1 MPNTRKPE
9 FKPLLYTTTMRNPS
23 RLKFLLFVLA
33 RFEGKILTDWL
44 ATEIC
49 AETIRFGLYRPSR
62 KSDGVKAKWKSTED
76 GCFGETLLSKKE
88 ADELVKNNPQEH
100 KESGFARGWPSR
112 FATIFDF
119 MKELGIAY
127 LSPGVPIEISP
138 LGKHLL
144 DAIEVQVDPST
155 GSITCDV
162 VHPEYE
168 RQVFLQSL
176 AKSQRKNPFVRVLND
191 NVPLILLIQVIR
203 KLNAD
208 LAQNGA
214 GISRRELPLL
224 LFWKDNDADALYR
237 RIVRLRNDHGY
248 SPSDET
254 VCDICVDEIMGGQFK
269 KFKPAS
275 IMNEYPD
282 EFIRKMRMTGLF
294 SLRGGGRF
302 IDINRNEEPTVDYI
316 LRQYSSYQR
325 FPNERAY
332 YDYMA
337 GLDPELVKRTD
348 SAPAP
353 GNDDHLLDDWLGK
366 YKWEDIRH
374 EMSNLSKNRNSTD
387 DVLRLLPAPSRLEFL
402 SALAIKKRM
411 PDVRVVPNYSA
422 DDTGLPTSTA
432 GGNKGDIECYER
444 GYGVLVEVTMASGRM
459 QTVMEVWPIV
469 RHLEEFQRK
478 LDSQCLFVAPSIFVD
493 SRRQIDYVR
502 IQEGRIIRPYS
513 IDEFLDYLD
522 HARTLYEPGNAELTG
537 DKTKTEEH
545 QAFDYADQF
554 PEHSALQSAAD
565 PTRQNRR

>member
-1 MPNTRKPE
+1 MSNTRKPE
-9 FKPLLYTTTMRNPS
+9 FKPLLYTTTMRNPA
-23 RLKFLLFVLA
+23 RLKFLLVVLA
-33 RFEGKILTDWL
+33 KFEGKKLTDHL

-49 AETIRFGLYRPSR
+49 AETIRYGLYRPMR
-62 KSDGVKAKWKSTED
+62 KSDSVKQKWKTSDE
-76 GCFGETLLSKKE
+76 GCFGETLLSRKE
-88 ADELVKNNPQEH
+88 VEELIANNPQQH
-100 KESGFARGWPSR
+100 KEAGFARGWPSR
-112 FATIFDF
+112 FATIFDL
-119 MKELGIAY
+119 MKELGVAY
-127 LSPGVPIEISP
+127 FSPSSPIEISP

-144 DAIEVQVDPST
+144 DAIDVQVDPANY
-155 GSITCDV
+155 SIACDV

-176 AKSQRKNPFVRVLND
+176 AKSQRNNPFVRVLND

-208 LAQNGA
+208 PSQNGA

-224 LFWKDNDADALYR
+224 LFWKDNDADSLYQ

-254 VCDICVDEIMGGQFK
+254 ICDVCVDEIMGGHFK
-269 KFKPAS
+269 KFEPVS

-302 IDINRNEEPTVDYI
+302 IDINRNEQSTVDYI
-316 LRQYSSYQR
+316 LRHYSSYQR

-337 GLDPELVKRTD
+337 SLDPELIKRTD
-348 SAPAP
+348 AAPASK
-353 GNDDHLLDDWLGK
+353 NDEHFLDDWLTK
-366 YKWEDIRH
+366 YKWEDICR
-374 EMSNLSKNRNSTD
+374 EMSVLSKGRNSSD
-387 DVLRLLPAPSRLEFL
+387 DVLRLLPDPLRLEFL

-432 GGNKGDIECYER
+432 GGNRGDIECYENKH
-444 GYGVLVEVTMASGRM
+444 GVLVEVTMASGRQ

-469 RHLEEFQRK
+469 RHLEDFQRK
-478 LDSQCLFVAPSIFVD
+478 IDAQCLFVAPAIYVD
-493 SRRQIDYVR
+493 SRRQIDFVR
-502 IQEGRIIRPYS
+502 MMEKRIIRPYS
-513 IDEFLDYLD
+513 IDEFLFYLER
-522 HARTLYEPGNAELTG
+522 ARTLFDNALAINSGSGSDTG
-537 DKTKTEEH
+537 TVDEI
-545 QAFDYADQF
+545 
-554 PEHSALQSAAD
+554 PEAERIPYPNAAD
-565 PTRQNRR
+565 PIVKPV

>member
-1 MPNTRKPE
+1 MSDTRKPE
-9 FKPLLYTTTMRNPS
+9 FKPLLYTTTMRNPA
-23 RLKFLLFVLA
+23 RLKYLLFVLA
-33 RFEGKILTDWL
+33 KFEGKVLTDQL

-49 AETIRFGLYRPSR
+49 AGTIRYGLYRPSR
-62 KSDGVKAKWKSTED
+62 KTDAVKAKWENTEN

-88 ADELVKNNPQEH
+88 ADDLIESNPQKH
-100 KESGFARGWPSR
+100 KEAGFARGWPSR
-112 FATIFDF
+112 FATIFDL
-119 MKELGIAY
+119 MKELGIAFY
-127 LSPGVPIEISP
+127 SPNRPIEVSP

-144 DAIEVQVDPST
+144 KAIDVQVDPST

-203 KLNAD
+203 KLNTD
-208 LAQNGA
+208 PTQNGA

-224 LFWKDNDADALYR
+224 IFWKDNDADALYQ
-237 RIVRLRNDHGY
+237 RIVRLRKDSGY

-254 VCDICVDEIMGGQFK
+254 ICDICVDEIMGGQFK
-269 KFKPAS
+269 DFKPAS

-302 IDINRNEEPTVDYI
+302 IDINRHEEPTVDYI
-316 LRQYSSYQR
+316 LRKYSSYQC
-325 FPNERAY
+325 FSDEHAY
-332 YDYMA
+332 YNYMA
-337 GLDPELVKRTD
+337 NLDPELIKRTD
-348 SAPAP
+348 AAPAP
-353 GNDDHLLDDWLGK
+353 GNDEHLLDEWLGK

-374 EMSNLSKNRNSTD
+374 EMSNLSKKRNSSD

-402 SALAIKKRM
+402 SALAIKTRM
-411 PDVRVVPNYSA
+411 PGVRVVPNYSA

-432 GGNKGDIECYER
+432 GGDKGDIECYEN
-444 GYGVLVEVTMASGRM
+444 GHGILVEVTMATGRT
-459 QTVMEVWPIV
+459 QTMMEVWPIT
-469 RHLEEFQRK
+469 RHLEDFQRK
-478 LDSQCLFVAPSIFVD
+478 LDSQCLFVAPSIFID

-513 IDEFLDYLD
+513 IDEFLDHLD
-522 HARTLYEPGNAELTG
+522 HACTLYDNALAINLTC
-537 DKTKTEEH
+537 
-545 QAFDYADQF
+545 
-554 PEHSALQSAAD
+554 
-565 PTRQNRR
+565 

>member
-1 MPNTRKPE
+1 MPNTREPE
-9 FKPLLYTTTMRNPS
+9 FKPLLYTTTMRNPA

-33 RFEGKILTDWL
+33 KFEGKILNNGR

-49 AETIRFGLYRPSR
+49 AETIRYGLYRPLH
-62 KSDGVKAKWKSTED
+62 KTDGVKAKWGTTEN
-76 GCFGETLLSKKE
+76 GCFGETLLSQEEADDLIKSNPQQHKE
-88 ADELVKNNPQEH
+88 A
-100 KESGFARGWPSR
+100 GFARGWPSR

-127 LSPGVPIEISP
+127 LSPGAPIEISP

-144 DAIEVQVDPST
+144 DAIDVQVDPLT

-203 KLNAD
+203 KLKAD
-208 LAQNGA
+208 PTQNGA

-224 LFWKDNDADALYR
+224 LFWKNNDANALYQ
-237 RIVRLRNDHGY
+237 RIVRLRNDY
-248 SPSDET
+248 RFSPSDET
-254 VCDICVDEIMGGQFK
+254 ICDICLNEIMGGRFK
-269 KFKPAS
+269 NFKMAS

-432 GGNKGDIECYER
+432 GGNKGDIECFER
-444 GYGVLVEVTMASGRM
+444 GYGVLVEVTMASGRQ
-459 QTVMEVWPIV
+459 QTITEVWPIV
-469 RHLEEFQRK
+469 RHLEEFQRE
-478 LDSQCLFVAPSIFVD
+478 LDSQCLFVAPSIFAD
-493 SRRQIDYVR
+493 SRRQIDWVR
-502 IQEGRIIRPYS
+502 AQEGRIIRPYS
-513 IDEFLDYLD
+513 IDEFLGYLD
-522 HARTLYEPGNAELTG
+522 HARTLYDIALAIHSGSEPATG
-537 DKTKTEEH
+537 TVDEI
-545 QAFDYADQF
+545 
-554 PEHSALQSAAD
+554 PESERIPYPNAAD
-565 PTRQNRR
+565 PAVQPE